1 LSGHSD
7 RVLAEFSKQ
16 APSFEDPDYS
26 FGDPRLLRWILDHV
40 PVEGD
45 SLVLDVAG
53 GTGHLARALATG
65 VRQVVVLDL
74 TAAMLEEGKR
84 QAEALKLPNVLFE
97 RGDAAAMPYLDHS
110 FDLVVSRFAV
120 HHFESPA
127 VQLREMARVCRPG
140 GKVAVVDLVT
150 VDPAQADDH
159 NRLERLRDPSHAR
172 ALSAAELTSLLEAAG
187 LRVVHET
194 AHDQA
199 LDVERWLRQS
209 DAPHEAATQIR
220 QELRDE
226 LDGGPATGMRPRLE
240 DDCIDLTQRWTI
252 AVGEK
257 IKP

>member
-1 LSGHSD
+1 MCPLTAD

-40 PVEGD
+40 PVEKD
-45 SLVLDVAG
+45 SFVLDVAG
-53 GTGHLARALATG
+53 GTGHLARALAPG

-84 QAEALKLPNVLFE
+84 QAEALNLSNVLFE
-97 RGDAAAMPYLDHS
+97 RGDAAAMPYLDGS

-140 GKVAVVDLVT
+140 GSVAVIDLVT
-150 VDPAQADDH
+150 VEPTLADDH

-209 DAPHEAATQIR
+209 DTPPETSAQIL
-220 QELRDE
+220 QELHAE
-226 LDGGPATGMRPRLE
+226 LGGGPATGMRPHLKDDRLH
-240 DDCIDLTQRWTI
+240 LTQRWVIT
-252 AVGEK
+252 VGQK
-257 IKP
+257 